1 MPVWTEY
8 QAVVC
13 CDECRVKFIEA
24 DWPQKKIIEQARV
37 YGWKIGKKVT
47 CPACQKKE
55 GSDASTG

>member
-1 MPVWTEY
+1 
-8 QAVVC
+8 
-13 CDECRVKFIEA
+13 VKFIEA